1 MSVSQTFLRLQ
12 SPKDM
17 RDYLY
22 TLGETYGADHIER
35 ALVGSAV
42 VWVDAQKLPQE
53 QETFVWDQLK
63 IIRPSQTP
71 EDLLPYVFNLSVM
84 ANTPSA
90 IQRVCDHCV
99 DPSETFTKV
108 NQLLKNIQTFPI
120 LPVKAADFCSPLL
133 HLITKPHHIKT
144 LISIMLHGVHTRM
157 VNNQTYTPDV
167 LQCVIDYAV
176 GYNIGDDIMAELIFT
191 SVRQW
196 NLIAQHAPELVQP
209 LLLTVSFK
217 NTLLY
222 GGVPYHNRQSFDKW
236 KRFLMDGISPLPI
249 EMEDSG
255 FPFIPHAHKNWL
267 SFLDEIIPLYKS
279 FGHTIDLLEFQGL
292 EEITRNQSGLTVNE
306 YQKQKIGAILHENS
320 NHISKVSKI

>member
-22 TLGETYGADHIER
+22 AVGETHGADHIER

-42 VWVDAQKLPQE
+42 VWVDAQHLPSDQE
-53 QETFVWDQLK
+53 NCVWEQLQL
-63 IIRPSQTP
+63 IRPNQTP

-90 IQRVCDHCV
+90 LQRVCDHCL

-108 NQLLKNIQTFPI
+108 SQLLKNLQTFPL
-120 LPVKAADFCSPLL
+120 LPIKATDFCAPLL
-133 HLITKPHHIKT
+133 HLVTKPHHVKT

-167 LQCVIDYAV
+167 MQCVVDYAV
-176 GYNIGDDIMAELIFT
+176 GQNVGADIMAELIFS
-191 SVRQW
+191 SVSQW
-196 NLIAQHAPELVQP
+196 NLIAHHAPNLVQP
-209 LLLTVSFK
+209 LLSITPFK
-217 NTLLY
+217 SALLY
-222 GGVPYHNRQSFDKW
+222 GGIPYHKCRSFDKW
-236 KRFLMDGISPLPI
+236 ERFLIHGTSPLPL

-255 FPFIPHAHKNWL
+255 FPFNPHAHKNWL
-267 SFLDEIIPLYKS
+267 GFLDELIPLYTS
-279 FGHTIDLLEFQGL
+279 FGHTIDLLEFKGL
-292 EEITRNQSGLTVNE
+292 EEITRNQSGLTVNA
-306 YQKQKIGAILHENS
+306 YQKQKITEVVSANDQY
-320 NHISKVSKI
+320 VSKISKI